1 MANKN
6 PIAQWLYNNLDQYSV
21 SFTMAAWPKKYGFSL
36 YDFEA
41 CCDFKGIKLLAR
53 GVDQAKDIALEKA
66 CSELL
71 EKMICLSVDTNSE
84 GMAASAIVD
93 VKNHARN
100 EALERYYLKSH
111 LEQKIGLNE
120 VVCSESDFTL
130 KIQRQFNCSVQ
141 FFRMNTPSDKF
152 GLVCKISSQVQS
164 TAFSY
169 GFSLGESL
177 EIAMNKSLIEALP
190 NFIWKLENP
199 EANTENVWQ
208 ISNDFNNRISPLL
221 NQPDN
226 MVEVQPPLLTEVLI
240 NKNDLFCKDIDGLVV
255 CKFNV
260 SDKD

>member
-6 PIAQWLYNNLDQYSV
+6 PIAQWLYNNLDQYNV
-21 SFTMAAWPKKYGFSL
+21 SFTMATWPRKYGFSL
-36 YDFEA
+36 YDFEVR
-41 CCDFKGIKLLAR
+41 CDFKGMTLLAR
-53 GVDQAKDIALEKA
+53 GVDEVKDIALEKA

-84 GMAASAIVD
+84 GMAASAIID
-93 VKNHARN
+93 TKNHARN

-111 LEQKIGLNE
+111 LKKKVGFDEA
-120 VVCSESDFTL
+120 VCSESDFIREI
-130 KIQRQFNCSVQ
+130 KRQFNCSVQ
-141 FFRMNTPSDKF
+141 FFRMKAPSDNF
-152 GLVCKISSQVQS
+152 GVVCKISSQVQS

-177 EIAMNKSLIEALP
+177 EIAINKSLIEALP
-190 NFIWKLENP
+190 NFIWKAENP

-208 ISNDFNNRISPLL
+208 ISNDFNSRISPLL
-221 NQPDN
+221 NQHEN
-226 MVEVQPPLLTEVLI
+226 KVEIQSPALIEVLI
-240 NKNDLFCKDIDGLVV
+240 NTNDLFCKDIDGLVV